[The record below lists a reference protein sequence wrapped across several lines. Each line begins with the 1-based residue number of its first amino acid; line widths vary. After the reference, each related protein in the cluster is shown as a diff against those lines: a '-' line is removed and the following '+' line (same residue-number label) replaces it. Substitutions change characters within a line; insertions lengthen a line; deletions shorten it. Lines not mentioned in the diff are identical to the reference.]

1 MADLSMSPT
10 ERLEQLVRAKKRG
23 ESCECW
29 PGAVPRMVFNEP
41 NFRVLSRRSI
51 SPERQGDYASPGHRR
66 GNAPAIENIPS
77 AASPTAT
84 GGSPTATGGSPTATG
99 GSPTPK
105 GDAGDVLQINRDSS
119 EADIRQWIDTRRG
132 LEGQG
137 FGDSFAQEGWAI
149 YVALYSLKEL
159 EMIDRLG
166 MKPGY
171 ARAMAAYIA
180 HLEDP
185 FA

>member
-1 MADLSMSPT
+1 
-10 ERLEQLVRAKKRG
+10 
-23 ESCECW
+23 
-29 PGAVPRMVFNEP
+29 MVFNEP

-77 AASPTAT
+77 AA
-84 GGSPTATGGSPTATG
+84 SPTATG